1 MTPTEVGVV
10 MVLSGATCLGLAL
23 YVQLHRQAVASR
35 SLMAIFIGS
44 TIWATFYGL
53 ELISDD
59 RWIKEAMG
67 TVKYGGIGLLTA
79 SWLIFILKFTG
90 RGRLVTRKTIVA
102 LAVEPIAVVLILA
115 LPQTHDLV
123 RFYPQEPLDP
133 LPIIEVGPLFWV
145 HLAYQNILGIAST
158 LLLLITFSRIA
169 PQYRRQGWWLAIGYL
184 FPLLPSLAYNFSLGP
199 AAHLDL
205 TPVAIALTGP
215 VLVWGFFRSRL
226 LDIAPIARRHIVEN
240 MPDGIIV
247 LDVYLRIVDHNPAAC
262 GLLGV
267 ETKDL
272 VGLHL
277 GQVLPSISKDLETD
291 QGIRTHKVTVHST
304 RMLEVENTILSG
316 SESLMATERLAG
328 YLLVLRD
335 ATERL
340 ANEERLQLLAHFD
353 PLTGLAN
360 RKLFADRLGQALA
373 HAKRT
378 GQPFGLLFLDLDRF
392 KVINDTLGH
401 EKGDVLLQ
409 QVAERLQTFLRDED
423 TFARIGGDEFLVLL
437 PEIGNMAGAATV
449 AGKLT
454 DAFKDPFLLDEQ
466 DIHVT
471 ASIGVAGYPTN
482 GNTDQELMTSADS
495 AMYMAKAHGK
505 NGYCVAG
512 EYEGPLSNHF
522 KFESD
527 LRIAIENNE
536 LELFFQPCFTIDG
549 IEANSNRTIYSLEAL
564 ARWNH
569 PKRGTIPPNIFIPMA
584 EEVGLMPALGR
595 WVLEQSCRQVALWS
609 QTFGQWIAVSI
620 NISAAQLPRNQ
631 LVNQVN
637 EIFEEYNISPSQLIF
652 ELSERIV
659 MNESDP
665 FIGELAALR
674 ARGIQLSLDD
684 FGTGHTSLGQLKR
697 MQFDQLK
704 IDQAF
709 IRDLTT
715 DQDNATIVGAMV
727 MLGQALGMHV
737 VAEGVE
743 HASELVILESLGCD
757 AVQGY
762 LTGRPLSADQATEM
776 LAEYVD
782 A

>member
-1 MTPTEVGVV
+1 

-23 YVQLHRQAVASR
+23 YIHLHRQAVASR

-44 TIWATFYGL
+44 AIWSTFYGL

-67 TVKYGGIGLLTA
+67 AVKYGGVGLLTA
-79 SWLIFILKFTG
+79 SWLIFILQFTG
-90 RGRLVTRKTIVA
+90 RGRLVTRKTITA
-102 LAVEPIAVVLILA
+102 LAIQPIAVVLILA

-123 RFYPQEPLDP
+123 RFYPPEPLDP
-133 LPIIEVGPLFWV
+133 FPIIEVGPLFWF
-145 HLAYQNILGIAST
+145 HIAYQNILGIAST

-184 FPLLPSLAYNFSLGP
+184 FPLLPNLAYNFSLGP

-205 TPVAIALTGP
+205 TPLAIALTGP

-267 ETKDL
+267 EIKDL

-277 GQVLPSISKDLETD
+277 GQVLPSISKDIETD
-291 QGIRTHKVTVHST
+291 KGIVTHKVTIHST
-304 RMLEVENTILSG
+304 RTLEVESTILSG
-316 SESLMATERLAG
+316 SESLMATERFAG

-401 EKGDVLLQ
+401 EKGDDLLQ

-437 PEIGNMAGAATV
+437 PEIGNIAGAATV
-449 AGKLT
+449 AGKLIG
-454 DAFKDPFLLDEQ
+454 AFKDPFLLDEQ

-482 GNTDQELMTSADS
+482 GNTAQDLMTSADS

-512 EYEGPLSNHF
+512 EYEGPLADHF

-527 LRIAIENNE
+527 LRIAIENNG
-536 LELFFQPCFTIDG
+536 LDLFFQPCFTIDG
-549 IEANSNRTIYSLEAL
+549 TEANSNRTIYSLEAL

-584 EEVGLMPALGR
+584 EELGLMPALGR

-620 NISAAQLPRNQ
+620 NISASQMTRNQ

-637 EIFEEYNISPSQLIF
+637 EIFEEYNISPNQLIF

-674 ARGIQLSLDD
+674 ARGIRLSLDD

-715 DQDNATIVGAMV
+715 DRDNATIVGAMV

-743 HASELVILESLGCD
+743 HASELVSVKTLGCD